1 MIFSKYDR
9 GFLGKNHVGMI
20 IDREKGYCSAL

>member
-20 IDREKGYCSAL
+20 IDREKGYYSA